1 MRGMLSSR
9 ALAAALVT
17 SFVMTAGLVLAA
29 GTSGPAVAAVTAV
42 TGPASG
48 ASVAS
53 RASVASG
60 ALAAPAART
69 PAAQAAVAAAS
80 LQRMYNSGDGLFWT
94 YNQGVIL
101 GGLRREH
108 RVRQSPGGRASD
120 GSP

>member
-9 ALAAALVT
+9 TVAAALVT

-29 GTSGPAVAAVTAV
+29 GTSGPAVAAVT
-42 TGPASG
+42 GPASG

-53 RASVASG
+53 RA
-60 ALAAPAART
+60 LAAAAART

>member
-9 ALAAALVT
+9 TVAAALVT

-29 GTSGPAVAAVTAV
+29 GTSGPAVAAVT
-42 TGPASG
+42 GPASG

-53 RASVASG
+53 RASAASG
-60 ALAAPAART
+60 ALAAAAART